1 MMSERVP
8 FTILTG
14 FLGAGKTTTLNRVL
28 GAPHDRRVA
37 VLVNE
42 LGRIS
47 IDSELILSRG
57 DDVLELAGGCLC
69 CKVDV
74 KNDLWD
80 GIIDVIERSKPD
92 HVVLETTGIAEPQ
105 AILEG
110 LDRLADSESET
121 AKRVLAAGVV
131 CAVDVAGG
139 LQHIDSR
146 EEARLQID
154 CADRLLLT
162 KLDVANEEQA
172 TAVHTRLTELNPEAE
187 RASFPDSQDGAR
199 LLSHWLLETRKRRAG
214 QAHHAHHHRDG
225 QVVAAC
231 FEDSGWFLQQPL
243 MELIANE
250 GDSLLRVK
258 GFVALHGEP
267 RRALLELA
275 GGRVSL
281 SYGEEWPDP
290 EAPKTQLVFI
300 GDGVDEATLR
310 RRLWA
315 CRVEAGRDS

>member
-1 MMSERVP
+1 MDRVP

-28 GAPHDRRVA
+28 AVPHQRRVA

-47 IDSELILSRG
+47 IDSELILARG

-80 GIIDVIERSKPD
+80 GIIDVIERSAPD

-110 LDRLADSESET
+110 LERLAGSESET
-121 AKRVLAAGVV
+121 ARRVQAAGVV
-131 CAVDVAGG
+131 CAVDVAAGTKH
-139 LQHIDSR
+139 LDER
-146 EEARLQID
+146 EEARLQIE

-162 KLDVANEEQA
+162 KLDIA
-172 TAVHTRLTELNPEAE
+172 TEVQGEAIHRRLDELNPEAE
-187 RASFPDSQDGAR
+187 RASFPDNEDGAR
-199 LLSHWLLETRKRRAG
+199 LLSHWLLEVRRGVRSAPR
-214 QAHHAHHHRDG
+214 HHHHHRDG

-231 FEDSGWFLQQPL
+231 FEDDGWFLRGPL
-243 MELIANE
+243 LEMIAHE
-250 GDSLLRVK
+250 SERLLRVK
-258 GFVALHGEP
+258 GFVALHGEA
-267 RRALLELA
+267 RRALVELA
-275 GGRVSL
+275 GGRVHL
-281 SYGEEWPDP
+281 TFGDAWPDP
-290 EAPKTQLVFI
+290 ERPRTQLVFI
-300 GDGVDEATLR
+300 GEGLDEAALR
-310 RRLWA
+310 RQLWA
-315 CRVEAGRDS
+315 CRVGS

>member
-1 MMSERVP
+1 MADSVP
-8 FTILTG
+8 FTVLTG

-28 GAPHDRRVA
+28 AAPHNLRVA

-110 LDRLADSESET
+110 LEKLKDLDAET
-121 AKRVLAAGVV
+121 AKRVKTAGVV
-131 CAVDVAGG
+131 CAVDAAHG
-139 LQHIDSR
+139 LTSLAER
-146 EEARLQID
+146 EEARLQVE

-162 KLDVANEEQA
+162 KLDIATDEQA
-172 TAVHTRLTELNPEAE
+172 RAVHQRLQELNPEAE
-187 RASFPDSQDGAR
+187 RASFPNTEDGGR
-199 LLSHWLLETRKRRAG
+199 LLSHWLLESRKRGALA
-214 QAHHAHHHRDG
+214 QHHHHHHRDG
-225 QVVAAC
+225 QVIAAC
-231 FEDSGWFLQQPL
+231 FEDDGRFLREPL
-243 MELIANE
+243 LGLVESERDN
-250 GDSLLRVK
+250 LLRVK
-258 GFVALHGEP
+258 GFVALAGEE
-267 RRALLELA
+267 RRGLLQLA
-275 GGRVSL
+275 GGRVEL
-281 SYGEEWPDP
+281 EFGEPWDGVPH
-290 EAPKTQLVFI
+290 TQLVFI
-300 GDGVDEATLR
+300 GEGLDEATLR
-310 RRLWA
+310 RQLWA
-315 CRVEAGRDS
+315 CRVES

>member
-1 MMSERVP
+1 MERVP

-28 GAPHDRRVA
+28 AAPHQRRVA

-47 IDSELILSRG
+47 IDSELILARG

-80 GIIDVIERSKPD
+80 GIIDVVERSAPD

-110 LDRLADSESET
+110 LARLADSESET
-121 AKRVLAAGVV
+121 ARRILAAGVV
-131 CAVDVAGG
+131 CAVDVAAGTR
-139 LQHIDSR
+139 HIDER
-146 EEARLQID
+146 EEARLQIE

-162 KLDVANEEQA
+162 KLDIASEEQA
-172 TAVHTRLTELNPEAE
+172 AAVHQRLDQLNREAE
-187 RASFPDSQDGAR
+187 RASFPDSEDGAR
-199 LLSHWLLETRKRRAG
+199 LLSHWLLEVRRG
-214 QAHHAHHHRDG
+214 IRTAHHHHDHHHRDG

-231 FEDSGWFLQQPL
+231 FEDDGWFLRAPL
-243 MELIANE
+243 LEMIAHE
-250 GDSLLRVK
+250 ADRLLRVK
-258 GFVALHGEP
+258 GFVALHGET
-267 RRALLELA
+267 RRALVELA
-275 GGRVSL
+275 GGRVNL
-281 SYGEEWPDP
+281 TLGEEWPDP
-290 EAPKTQLVFI
+290 SAPRTQLVFI
-300 GDGVDEATLR
+300 GEGLDEAALR
-310 RRLWA
+310 RQLWA
-315 CRVEAGRDS
+315 CRVGR